1 MHRLSFRQEGD
12 RRGWWFD
19 SLRRMFESFVHKVK
33 VVLTDEIL
41 RTRILF
47 VLGALVV
54 FRLLAAIPVPGVS
67 ASALESFLSGNQFFG
82 LLNIFSGGGFSN
94 LSIVMLGVGPYITA
108 SIVMQLLTILVPALK
123 EMYQEEGDSGR
134 QRFAQYSRYLTI
146 PLAFI
151 QAFAFLLLLQQNG
164 IVPGLTL
171 FQLTVNIFVV
181 AAGSILLMWL
191 GELIS
196 EFGVGNGVSLLIF
209 AGIVSR
215 IPSDLSK
222 LVFSFD
228 VSQLPAYLGFAAAAI
243 VIMAGVV
250 FITEAERPIPV
261 TYARRVRG
269 NRVLGGIS
277 TYLPLRVNQAGVI
290 PIIFAL
296 SFLLFPQ
303 MIATF
308 LSHASISW
316 LAAAGSAVVSAL
328 ANQWVYGGLYF
339 FFVVVF
345 TYFYTAITFEP
356 HQIAKNLQ
364 KNGAFIPGVRP
375 GATTSDYL
383 GNIITRITLVGAL
396 FLGVLAVLPIVLQ
409 GLTGITAVTIGGTA
423 LLIAVSVVLDLVKKI
438 DAQTSIREY

>member
-1 MHRLSFRQEGD
+1 MFQSFLHKTKIVLGD
-12 RRGWWFD
+12 
-19 SLRRMFESFVHKVK
+19 EV
-33 VVLTDEIL
+33 L

-47 VLGALVV
+47 VLSALVV
-54 FRLLAAIPVPGVS
+54 FRMLATIPVPGIDTQ
-67 ASALESFLSGNQFFG
+67 ALQAFLANNQFFG

-94 LSIVMLGVGPYITA
+94 LSIMMLGVGPYITA
-108 SIVMQLLTILVPALK
+108 SIVMQLMTILVPKLK
-123 EMYQEEGDSGR
+123 EMYQEEGDAGR
-134 QRFAQYSRYLTI
+134 ARFAQYSRYLSI
-146 PLAFI
+146 PLAVL
-151 QAFAFLLLLQQNG
+151 QGVAFLFLLRQNG
-164 IVPGLTL
+164 IVPQLDL
-171 FQLTVNIFVV
+171 FGMIVNVAVI
-181 AAGSILLMWL
+181 AAGSMLLMWI
-191 GELIS
+191 GELIT
-196 EFGVGNGVSLLIF
+196 EFGVGNGISLIIF
-209 AGIVSR
+209 AGIVAAA
-215 IPSDLSK
+215 PSAIAQL
-222 LVFSFD
+222 FFAFD
-228 VSQLPAYLGFAAAAI
+228 IAQLPAYLGFVAVAI
-243 VIMAGVV
+243 AITAGVV

-269 NRVLGGIS
+269 SKVLGGVS

-296 SFLLFPQ
+296 SILLFPQ
-303 MIATF
+303 MIGTF
-308 LSHASISW
+308 VSKMSIPW
-316 LAAAGSAVVSAL
+316 LAAAGQSVVNAF
-328 ANQWVYGGLYF
+328 ANQWVYGSLYF

-375 GATTSDYL
+375 GATTAEYL

-396 FLGVLAVLPIVLQ
+396 FLGFLAVLPIILQ